1 MPGIWARLSPADVTS
16 QSMSYSSCMTDMLY
30 GWACGASY
38 SGGECMRV
46 LLTRWNTQSGNPDLK
61 PLLVTQISRFPG
73 DSLRKLQPLRAQLS
87 HKVKDIMILP
97 QLTHSVCPHPWL
109 NLFSTTATHQTHTV
123 IFITTCACVPR
134 THSEH
139 NTKGHHLWLA
149 CRFIWQVA
157 QFVTYWILTLS
168 QTILSYCLKNET
180 RLNSGV
186 LKIGLQKAAI

>member
-38 SGGECMRV
+38 SGGECMWV

-61 PLLVTQISRFPG
+61 PLLVTQILRFPG

-97 QLTHSVCPHPWL
+97 QLTHSVCPHP
-109 NLFSTTATHQTHTV
+109 
-123 IFITTCACVPR
+123 
-134 THSEH
+134 
-139 NTKGHHLWLA
+139 
-149 CRFIWQVA
+149 
-157 QFVTYWILTLS
+157 
-168 QTILSYCLKNET
+168 
-180 RLNSGV
+180 
-186 LKIGLQKAAI
+186 